1 MENEIDK
8 LRIELAQGIMN
19 LTVRTRRLEI
29 SVLVL
34 QKAIAAL
41 SNPENPEV
49 AFQQLLKIEEGLQKS
64 EVLLQDNRELLEQIR
79 KLQKKA

>member
-1 MENEIDK
+1 MDDEINK

-41 SNPENPEV
+41 SNPENPEE
-49 AFQQLLKIEEGLQKS
+49 AFQRLLKIEEGLQNS

-79 KLQKKA
+79 NLQRLP